1 MIDCLKKK
9 TFIKRKF
16 SSQKNLKSEV
26 ISRKF
31 VVVARK
37 EKKTIGCTMYNVSIF
52 HTIYIMVRKFSR
64 KKFCLKKR
72 A

>member
-9 TFIKRKF
+9 PFIKRKF

-37 EKKTIGCTMYNVSIF
+37 EKKLLDVLCIMYPYSIQ
-52 HTIYIMVRKFSR
+52 YILWLESSSEKSF
-64 KKFCLKKR
+64 